1 MKKIVTLVCI
11 IALFLGCD
19 KTQKPK
25 KPSNLIP
32 KDKME
37 QVLYD
42 TYLMNAAK
50 GIKKQQLEN
59 YGINPEGY
67 IFKKYSIDSL
77 QFALSNEYY
86 AYDSKDYAEMIE
98 SVKERLSKEKETYEK
113 LKEEEEEDRNRKRDS
128 MRQVT
133 DSSRSKVKEIKK
145 KTIKANKRKN

>member
-113 LKEEEEEDRNRKRDS
+113 LKEEEEEDRNKKRDS
-128 MRQVT
+128 
-133 DSSRSKVKEIKK
+133 IKK
-145 KTIKANKRKN
+145 LSDSIKRETKRLKDKNFGARD

>member
-59 YGINPEGY
+59 YGINPERY

-113 LKEEEEEDRNRKRDS
+113 LKEEEEEDRNKKRDS
-128 MRQVT
+128 
-133 DSSRSKVKEIKK
+133 IKK
-145 KTIKANKRKN
+145 LSDSIKRETKRLKDKNFGARD